1 MIVPAVIFVK
11 NEQSR
16 SISRL
21 RRMRRD
27 LPLGQ
32 LIVKIVG
39 QQERIT
45 PSSQHA

>member
-1 MIVPAVIFVK
+1 MIVPAVIFAK
-11 NEQSR
+11 NEESR

-21 RRMRRD
+21 RRVRRD

-32 LIVKIVG
+32 FIVEIVG

-45 PSSQHA
+45 PPSQHA